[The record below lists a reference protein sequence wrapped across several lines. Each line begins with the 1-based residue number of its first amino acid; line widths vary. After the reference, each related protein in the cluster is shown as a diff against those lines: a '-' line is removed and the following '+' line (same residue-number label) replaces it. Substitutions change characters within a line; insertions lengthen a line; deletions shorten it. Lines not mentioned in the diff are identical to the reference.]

1 MQEILNQILQF
12 LQQGIAAI
20 FRFIQLVWNW
30 SSSQI
35 AKLFNVPWEN
45 WPLWKQLLLAIIA
58 AIVIWVLFTAVMRL
72 WASAVRVLAA
82 FASLLVVLVATLP
95 AILLAGLVALGG
107 LWAVNNVNL
116 SSVTIPTIFSSQDS
130 SQHASRGSADKPGES
145 GARDTNAGQN
155 R

>member
-1 MQEILNQILQF
+1 MQQILNQILQF

-30 SSSQI
+30 TSSQV
-35 AKLFNVPWEN
+35 AKLFGVPWEN
-45 WPLWKQLLLAIIA
+45 WPLWKQLLLAIVA
-58 AIVIWVLFTAVMRL
+58 ALVIWILFTAVMRL

-82 FASLLVVLVATLP
+82 FAGLLVVLVATLP

-116 SSVTIPTIFSSQDS
+116 ASVSIPSFISGGDGGQ
-130 SQHASRGSADKPGES
+130 QVSR
-145 GARDTNAGQN
+145 NATEKTAPPTDQ

>member
-1 MQEILNQILQF
+1 MQQILNQILQF

-30 SSSQI
+30 SSAQI
-35 AKLFNVPWEN
+35 TKLFGVPWES
-45 WPLWKQLLLAIIA
+45 WPLWKQLVLAVIA
-58 AIVIWVLFTAVMRL
+58 AVVIYILFTAAMRL

-82 FASLLVVLVATLP
+82 FAGLLVVLVSTLP

-116 SSVTIPTIFSSQDS
+116 SSITLPTIFSGQDS
-130 SQHASRGSADKPGES
+130 SQQVSRDADKPAE
-145 GARDTNAGQN
+145 AR
-155 R
+155 